1 MNRIVFLFVMLF
13 SSMLASGQTT
23 HIVTVGGDMNTTPYF
38 DPPFITIDEGDIVK
52 WDCIQGTHNINGAQD
67 SFPANP
73 EYFSYAL
80 GNGQDSPWNYSF
92 TFNTPGFYN
101 YNCSMWQHY
110 KTQFGTI
117 TVNSSSAQAPVAN
130 FIASPTSLTAGN
142 STGFTDLSSN
152 GPTSWIWTFSNGT
165 PGTSTDQ
172 NPTGIVY
179 DTPGSF
185 DVALAV
191 TNDQGSDTLVQ
202 VGYIEVGAAVEIGE
216 NTSGDNL
223 RIYPNPFNKSTMVVF
238 PNNEQV
244 LCEVTLFDLLGNIVK
259 EGQRTTDNQFVL
271 EKGKLA
277 SGVYFIQIQGPLKSF
292 RDRIIVE

>member
-1 MNRIVFLFVMLF
+1 MYRTILLFTLLLT
-13 SSMLASGQTT
+13 SMLTLGQTT
-23 HIVTVGGDMNTTPYF
+23 HTITVGGNMNTTPYF
-38 DPPFITIDEGDIVK
+38 DPQFLTIDEGDIVN
-52 WDCIQGTHNINGAQD
+52 WDCIQGTHNINGGID

-73 EYFSYAL
+73 EYFTYQVP
-80 GNGQDSPWNYSF
+80 GGQPSPWNYSF
-92 TFNTPGFYN
+92 TFNTPGVYG
-101 YNCSMWQHY
+101 YNCSMWEHY

-117 TVNSSSAQAPVAN
+117 TVNSTSAQTPIAN
-130 FIASPTSLTAGN
+130 FTASPTSITAGN
-142 STGFTDLSSN
+142 STDFTDLSAN
-152 GPTSWIWTFSNGT
+152 NPASWTWTFSNGT

-172 NPTGIVY
+172 HPTGIAY
-179 DTPGSF
+179 NTPGSF
-185 DVALAV
+185 DVTLAV
-191 TNDQGSDTLVQ
+191 TNGQGSDTLVQ

-223 RIYPNPFNKSTMVVF
+223 RIYPNPFNKSTMVAF

-259 EGQRTTDNQFVL
+259 EVQRTTDNQFVL

-277 SGVYFIQIQGPLKSF
+277 SGVYFIQIQGPVKVF